1 MKTCKLY
8 IKNNVN
14 VVRCQSYSFTLPS
27 VTSNCLSRF
36 FGQDMTTFQTLPLEL
51 NTAICLI
58 THSNTMWF
66 VKQ

>member
-14 VVRCQSYSFTLPS
+14 VVRCQSYSVTLLS
-27 VTSNCLSRF
+27 VTSNCLFRF
-36 FGQDMTTFQTLPLEL
+36 FGQDMTTFQTLPLEV
-51 NTAICLI
+51 NTAICPI
-58 THSNTMWF
+58 THSNTIWF